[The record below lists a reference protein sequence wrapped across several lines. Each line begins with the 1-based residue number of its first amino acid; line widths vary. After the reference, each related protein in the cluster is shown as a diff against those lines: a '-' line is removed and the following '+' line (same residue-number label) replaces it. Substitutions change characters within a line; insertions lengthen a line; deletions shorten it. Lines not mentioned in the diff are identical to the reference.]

1 MIKAL
6 KLNVSISIIL
16 LCTVLL
22 SGIILISSNSSAT
35 SASTSLATVKV
46 AASCT
51 LTTSGG
57 GNYSAIVPNGTSAE
71 IAGSTMSVSC
81 NDAGGFALYAV
92 GYSDDTIGNNNMIG
106 SSTNI
111 PTNTSGTNSYWAMKI
126 NPTSGTTPTI
136 ENSFNNYHIVPDIH
150 TKVASYASS
159 TGTGS
164 LSVNATYKANISSTQ
179 LAGNYLGKVKYTLVH
194 PVADYPN
201 TFHIAQNVSAWKD
214 ELNVGDT
221 IVMMDVRDNKLYT
234 AAKLADGNI
243 WMTQDL
249 DFDIDSS
256 KTYTSKD
263 TDLPEN
269 TTWTP
274 NFSTHDSDDHSWSW
288 ASDTPESY
296 DPGEQYSLTYNDL
309 IGIYLDG
316 CTYDSCDDSIYNLLI
331 EKYKSLADA
340 QRYFLTCQ
348 SGTCDAEIYN
358 QLTNEWKDFLATCD
372 SSFEN
377 CDESIMP
384 FDEND
389 PDLLKG
395 PSQYRKGNY
404 YNWTAAVAM
413 NDTSGQVYLPDS
425 GVDLLSVTTDQSIC
439 PAGWALPRPGTGED
453 SFGALLDAYNID
465 YDSFDIGDNDILQS
479 DPLFFTSNGMWS
491 GYLNNYDTGLYWT
504 PVADFAPLS
513 FDYQFSIGN
522 YSDPLSYQLRDY
534 GLSVRCIAR
543 PVSSSLEN
551 VTTHYPEE

>member
-1 MIKAL
+1 MHNKYL
-6 KLNVSISIIL
+6 LSTPLGLLII
-16 LCTVLL
+16 TVLVGVFL
-22 SGIILISSNSSAT
+22 SSTSTSAT

-51 LTTSGG
+51 LTTTGG

-92 GYSDDTIGNNNMIG
+92 GYSDDTVGNNNMIG
-106 SSTNI
+106 ASTNI

-150 TKVASYASS
+150 TKIASYASS

-243 WMTQDL
+243 WMTQNL

-274 NFSTHDSDDHSWSW
+274 DFSTYDSDDHSWSW

-316 CTYDSCDDSIYNLLI
+316 CVYDSCDDSIYNLLI

-372 SSFEN
+372 SSFES
-377 CDESIMP
+377 CDDSIFP

-413 NDTSGQVYLPDS
+413 NDTSGQAYSPES
-425 GVDLLSVTTDQSIC
+425 GVDLLSVSVDQSIC
-439 PAGWALPRPGTGED
+439 PAGWTLPRPGTGED
-453 SFGALLDAYNID
+453 SFGALLDVYGILYE
-465 YDSFDIGDNDILQS
+465 YDADNSILQRE
-479 DPLFFTSNGMWS
+479 PIFFIPGGMWS
-491 GYLNNYDTGLYWT
+491 GSSSFYNVGLYWT
-504 PVADFAPLS
+504 PIADFWSSS
-513 FDYQFSIGN
+513 FNFDFSDG
-522 YSDPLSYQLRDY
+522 YSEPTSSSPRDY

-551 VTTHYPEE
+551 VTTHYPVE